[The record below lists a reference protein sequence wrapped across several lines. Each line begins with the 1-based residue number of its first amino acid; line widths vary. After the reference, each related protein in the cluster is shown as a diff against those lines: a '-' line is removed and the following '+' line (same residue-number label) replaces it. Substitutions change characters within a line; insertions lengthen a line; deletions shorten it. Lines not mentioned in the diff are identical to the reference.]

1 MYKTQGLVL
10 GGLKVSYADFILY
23 ELLQCGDFL
32 ADGRLKST
40 YPILAY
46 YSSIVENLPR
56 LSEFI

>member
-1 MYKTQGLVL
+1 MEKTQGLVL

-23 ELLQCGDFL
+23 ELLQIGEFL

-40 YPILAY
+40 YPTLAY
-46 YSSIVENLPR
+46 YCSIVENLPR